1 MKSVSATIQTK
12 PNSSISLW
20 FHSYNTRSILNVFS
34 LTPTHKIVERHFSS
48 VDISLFLEPA
58 IQVQAF
64 HKHPWKWSAEEVMKA
79 NRYQSANSLQ
89 WKIEKTSRENEIC
102 VIYTL
107 GDNEERD
114 QRVRTKS
121 AAREVP
127 KLRPLVRGIFPRA
140 SGTCILT
147 LGLLSK

>member
-1 MKSVSATIQTK
+1 
-12 PNSSISLW
+12 
-20 FHSYNTRSILNVFS
+20 
-34 LTPTHKIVERHFSS
+34 
-48 VDISLFLEPA
+48 
-58 IQVQAF
+58 
-64 HKHPWKWSAEEVMKA
+64 MKA

-89 WKIEKTSRENEIC
+89 WKIEKTSKENEIC
-102 VIYTL
+102 VIYSL

-127 KLRPLVRGIFPRA
+127 KLVRGIFPRA
-140 SGTCILT
+140 RGTCILT

>member
-1 MKSVSATIQTK
+1 
-12 PNSSISLW
+12 
-20 FHSYNTRSILNVFS
+20 
-34 LTPTHKIVERHFSS
+34 
-48 VDISLFLEPA
+48 
-58 IQVQAF
+58 
-64 HKHPWKWSAEEVMKA
+64 MKA

-89 WKIEKTSRENEIC
+89 WKIEKTSQENEIC
-102 VIYTL
+102 VIYSL

-140 SGTCILT
+140 RGTCILT